1 MTKTPTY
8 AVDTDYLRKLAD
20 TGQFNGYGIKPAE
33 FDPHQI
39 LEITSTTDDETI
51 GDLIRGAWM
60 LGALTGPAEPLFL
73 YEEEPDSYYF
83 RFDLGQH
90 PARARLLTDGN
101 EWRHISTDGIY
112 GREAMVSVLE
122 KMVDELN
129 ATLSSFDNYLTSRGV
144 A

>member
-8 AVDTDYLRKLAD
+8 AIDTDYLRKLAD
-20 TGQFNGYGIKPAE
+20 TGKFSGYAIKPAE
-33 FDPHQI
+33 FDPRELI
-39 LEITSTTDDETI
+39 EDGPTTNDETI

-101 EWRHISTDGIY
+101 EWRRISDEVTGVD
-112 GREAMVSVLE
+112 AMISVLE
-122 KMVDELN
+122 KMVNELN